1 MDAVA
6 DNGSVELQ
14 VFGLLKTGQYF
25 YGSDTIK
32 IINRKD
38 DDD

>member
-25 YGSDTIK
+25 YGSDTI
-32 IINRKD
+32 RVLERRGGD
-38 DDD
+38 